1 MRSTWAAIAGALAS
15 MLVAACA
22 PTAAAPGE
30 ARVWT
35 SANSNDGFATCP
47 YNTAVTGGGFE
58 IKEQDRAAGRVPLVI
73 ASKPEGNGWRVVCVD
88 ADGRTTKAC
97 RSWATCAS
105 VLSR

>member
-58 IKEQDRAAGRVPLVI
+58 IKDERRKSEDAKCSGGENSTFQTRRGLLVQ
-73 ASKPEGNGWRVVCVD
+73 NFFW
-88 ADGRTTKAC
+88 
-97 RSWATCAS
+97 
-105 VLSR
+105 